1 MYYISC
7 GFRENREV
15 LRGERTLHAVL
26 NALGRGVGPA
36 TALVFCSF
44 WQTWGK
50 GPGSLVRFFRPW
62 DKWAK
67 QYRIIGC
74 VCERER
80 EKLIVAELNRSCH
93 FALHLTSQATAF
105 SAWASQGGSSPT
117 APDRDPRWSSGKLF
131 PECQWFVLIPPP
143 RGRGQDEIENL
154 FLYYVISCRDCY
166 IIGSQ
171 KSKGLGR
178 EVTLPMSWVTTHS
191 FIVKQQK
198 PLSPP

>member
-1 MYYISC
+1 MASEKTGRSSAQRREDPPCRLECPWKGNRTSHCLGVLQLFTNLGEGPRLSC
-7 GFRENREV
+7 EV
-15 LRGERTLHAVL
+15 
-26 NALGRGVGPA
+26 
-36 TALVFCSF
+36 
-44 WQTWGK
+44 
-50 GPGSLVRFFRPW
+50 FRPW

-117 APDRDPRWSSGKLF
+117 APDRDPRRSSGIVF
-131 PECQWFVLIPPP
+131 PECQWFVLIQPP

-166 IIGSQ
+166 IIGSR

-178 EVTLPMSWVTTHS
+178 EVTLPTSWVITHS

-198 PLSPP
+198 PLSLP